1 MDKCIYVMEIKLH
14 VYLLLCTDI
23 SSWKFWFGYV
33 GSLIEYQLKLYEVY
47 LIYTVQISVEL

>member
-1 MDKCIYVMEIKLH
+1 MYTCCFVQIYPAGN
-14 VYLLLCTDI
+14 
-23 SSWKFWFGYV
+23 FGYV